1 MRWKQQQSW
10 LAKLF
15 CCRERER
22 ESVSEKSGKA
32 KLSAVYYDSQ
42 FHPGIL
48 GVVCNPFWLCRRALY
63 KAMRVLGP
71 RLEGHVLDFGCGT
84 GPYRDLLTNTCAY
97 SGLEF
102 DSPQNRQCKKADIF
116 YDGTHIPLEDAS
128 VDSILSTQ
136 TLEHVPN
143 PERIVEEWAR
153 VLRPEGQLLLTV
165 PFMWPEHEMP
175 HDFQRYTTNGMRLL
189 LEKTGFAI
197 VHQERLLCDCRAAA
211 QLFQAWLY
219 DVLRLGARGKIVQIA
234 LTTLFFA
241 PISLA
246 ATALAALAPQNPN
259 SYLDNVILA
268 RRIAP

>member
-1 MRWKQQQSW
+1 
-10 LAKLF
+10 
-15 CCRERER
+15 
-22 ESVSEKSGKA
+22 
-32 KLSAVYYDSQ
+32 
-42 FHPGIL
+42 
-48 GVVCNPFWLCRRALY
+48 
-63 KAMRVLGP
+63 
-71 RLEGHVLDFGCGT
+71 
-84 GPYRDLLTNTCAY
+84 
-97 SGLEF
+97 
-102 DSPQNRQCKKADIF
+102 
-116 YDGTHIPLEDAS
+116 

>member
-1 MRWKQQQSW
+1 
-10 LAKLF
+10 
-15 CCRERER
+15 
-22 ESVSEKSGKA
+22 
-32 KLSAVYYDSQ
+32 
-42 FHPGIL
+42 
-48 GVVCNPFWLCRRALY
+48 
-63 KAMRVLGP
+63 
-71 RLEGHVLDFGCGT
+71 
-84 GPYRDLLTNTCAY
+84 
-97 SGLEF
+97 
-102 DSPQNRQCKKADIF
+102 
-116 YDGTHIPLEDAS
+116 
-128 VDSILSTQ
+128 
-136 TLEHVPN
+136 
-143 PERIVEEWAR
+143 
-153 VLRPEGQLLLTV
+153 
-165 PFMWPEHEMP
+165 
-175 HDFQRYTTNGMRLL
+175 MRLL